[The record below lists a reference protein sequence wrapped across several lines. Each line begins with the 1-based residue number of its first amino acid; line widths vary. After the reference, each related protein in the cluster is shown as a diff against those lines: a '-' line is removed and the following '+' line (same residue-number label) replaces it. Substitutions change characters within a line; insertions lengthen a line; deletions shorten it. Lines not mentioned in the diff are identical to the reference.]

1 MELRH
6 LRYFV
11 AVAEAENVSRAAGRL
26 HVSQPA
32 VSRQVRDL
40 EEELG
45 VTLLERTAKSV
56 RLTPAGAVF
65 LTEARAVLERA
76 QAAVRTVQTAAR
88 EPGGELAVGYAPSI
102 TVRLLPA
109 AMRAFQAACPRVRVS
124 LHDLSS
130 EEMLTRLTAGK
141 LSVALTARPGGKIPR
156 GLVFTELARY
166 ELRVAMAPGHRWAK
180 LKRITLEQLAGE
192 TLVVYRREDYPE
204 YHRQITGLFVDVGRM
219 PRLVGEHDG
228 ITSLAADVEAGR
240 GAAVVPECLACMV
253 GPRLK
258 LVPLA
263 EKTPPV
269 IVGAITRRDAT
280 DELAERFILAAR
292 EKSGDGI

>member
-45 VTLLERTAKSV
+45 VKLLERTAKSV

-65 LTEARAVLERA
+65 LTEARAVLERT
-76 QAAVRTVQTAAR
+76 QSAVRTVQAAAR
-88 EPGGELAVGYAPSI
+88 NPGGELAVGYAPSI

-109 AMRAFQAACPRVRVS
+109 AMRTFQAAHPSVRVS

-130 EEMLTRLTAGK
+130 GEMLTRLTDGT
-141 LSVALTARPGGKIPR
+141 LSVALTARPAGKIPR

-166 ELRVAMAPGHRWAK
+166 ALRVAMPPRHRWAR
-180 LKRITLEQLAGE
+180 LKQISLAQLTGE

-204 YHRQITGLFVDVGRM
+204 YHRQITDLFAELGRL
-219 PRLVGEHDG
+219 PRLVGQHDG

-240 GAAVVPECLACMV
+240 GVAIVPECLACMV

-263 EKTPPV
+263 EPTPPV
-269 IVGAITRRDAT
+269 IVGAITPAKMKNP
-280 DELAERFILAAR
+280 LAEQFILAAQG
-292 EKSGDGI
+292 GD

>member
-40 EEELG
+40 EDELG
-45 VTLLERTAKSV
+45 VKLLERTAKSV

-76 QAAVRTVQTAAR
+76 QTAVRTVQAAAR

-102 TVRLLPA
+102 TVRLLPT
-109 AMRAFQAACPRVRVS
+109 AMRAFQSACPNVRVS

-130 EEMLTRLTAGK
+130 GEMLTRLTDDT
-141 LSVALTARPGGKIPR
+141 LSVALTARPAGKIPR

-166 ELRVAMAPGHRWAK
+166 ALRVAMPPRHRWAR
-180 LKRITLEQLAGE
+180 LKRITLAQLTEE

-204 YHRQITGLFVDVGRM
+204 YHRQITGLFTALGRL
-219 PRLVGEHDG
+219 PRLVGQHDG

-240 GAAVVPECLACMV
+240 GVAIVPECLACMV

-258 LVPLA
+258 LIPLA
-263 EKTPPV
+263 EPTPPV
-269 IVGAITRRDAT
+269 IVGAVTCAGT
-280 DELAERFILAAR
+280 KNPLAEQFILAA
-292 EKSGDGI
+292 KGVD